1 METIKFTRKKQF
13 LTFLNETV
21 STKCDEIRHLESIVD
36 KKFIETVG
44 YRLGIEYTEQYSYE
58 AIFAGYE
65 GEKAIINNIQRST
78 LWDMSYHANG
88 LMAKMNEQIEYLQF
102 AIEHGKKFAT
112 YGDCIKAWYEF
123 KDNGTI
129 PTEID
134 TEKVEKAESF
144 DDKTCKNQV
153 EFLNVVQKDL
163 QNHSNRQARKKQ
175 LNEETIKNDT
185 ENVENVEKTEET
197 TPCKNCKTCKNWQ
210 PWDYDGHGLHMG
222 TCEKTEHATT
232 HDDGTSCKNYTS
244 RVPTGHTK
252 T

>member
-13 LTFLNETV
+13 LAFLNETV
-21 STKCDEIRHLESIVD
+21 SVKCDEIRHLESIVD

-44 YRLGIEYTEQYSYE
+44 YRLGFEYTEQYSYDM
-58 AIFAGYE
+58 IFKGYE
-65 GEKAIINNIQRST
+65 GEKAIINNIQRTT

-112 YGDCIKAWYEF
+112 YGECIKAWFEF

-134 TEKVEKAESF
+134 TEKVEKVETF
-144 DDKTCKNQV
+144 NDETCKNQV
-153 EFLNVVQKDL
+153 EFLNAVQKDL
-163 QNHSNRQARKKQ
+163 QNYSNRQARKKQ
-175 LNEETIKNDT
+175 LNEETIKNDA
-185 ENVENVEKTEET
+185 ENIENVEKTEET
-197 TPCKNCKTCKNWQ
+197 TPCKNCKSCKNWQ
-210 PWDYDGHGLHMG
+210 PWDYDGHGLYMG
-222 TCEKTEHATT
+222 TCEKTEHATA

-244 RVPTGHTK
+244 RVPTGHTNP
-252 T
+252 

>member
-44 YRLGIEYTEQYSYE
+44 YQLGFEYTEQYSYDM
-58 AIFAGYE
+58 IFKGYE
-65 GEKAIINNIQRST
+65 GEKAIINNIQRTT

-112 YGDCIKAWYEF
+112 YGECIKAWFEF

-134 TEKVEKAESF
+134 TEKVEKVESF
-144 DDKTCKNQV
+144 DDENCNNQV
-153 EFLNVVQKDL
+153 EFLNAVQKDL
-163 QNHSNRQARKKQ
+163 ENYSNRQARKKQ
-175 LNEETIKNDT
+175 LNEETIKNDA
-185 ENVENVEKTEET
+185 ENIENVEKTEET
-197 TPCKNCKTCKNWQ
+197 APCKNCKSCKNWQ